1 VSLPTSGRKSP
12 RTTLTD
18 VVEPRD
24 EQPTTH
30 AIGSRTYIVADVD
43 PLDVDGVRTLEVGT
57 GVWLL
62 AFVALLPFYGKLE
75 ETGRLWWLWTCMAGF
90 GLGLLGLEYC
100 RRRRRARHQRAG

>member
-1 VSLPTSGRKSP
+1 VQVAAHYA
-12 RTTLTD
+12 D
-18 VVEPRD
+18 NVVEPRG

-30 AIGSRTYIVADVD
+30 EIGSRTYIVADVD

-62 AFVALLPFYGKLE
+62 AFIALLPFYGKLE

-100 RRRRRARHQRAG
+100 RRRRRTRQRRAG